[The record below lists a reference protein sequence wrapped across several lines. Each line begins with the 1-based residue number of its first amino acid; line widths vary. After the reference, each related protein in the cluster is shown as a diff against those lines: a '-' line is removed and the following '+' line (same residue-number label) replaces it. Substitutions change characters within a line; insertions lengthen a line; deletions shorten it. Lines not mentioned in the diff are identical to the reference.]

1 MASFINQCKSESLDL
16 NKMWKKAKEKEDR
29 LDKN

>member
-1 MASFINQCKSESLDL
+1 MASFTNQCKSESLDL